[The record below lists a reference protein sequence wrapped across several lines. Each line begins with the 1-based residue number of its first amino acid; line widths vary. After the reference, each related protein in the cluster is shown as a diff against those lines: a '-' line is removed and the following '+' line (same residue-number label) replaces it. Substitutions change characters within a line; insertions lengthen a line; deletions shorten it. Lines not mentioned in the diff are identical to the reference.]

1 MVVITQLELI
11 KLVLVVMLLQILV
24 LDKQLIYMI
33 QHQMNGIFQEFN
45 LKLANK
51 PPRSSTAVLEKNL
64 PVVLVTFK
72 YFMFLLTTQ
81 EEHQI

>member
-33 QHQMNGIFQEFN
+33 QHQMNGIFQEF
-45 LKLANK
+45 
-51 PPRSSTAVLEKNL
+51 S
-64 PVVLVTFK
+64 
-72 YFMFLLTTQ
+72 
-81 EEHQI
+81 